1 MANHTATDKP
11 LMKFDELHGEHS
23 QWLSTLQF
31 AKDELAVLEHR
42 LAEIVQRNNKQEVMA
57 QVEHFQNQFIRE
69 HEVVD
74 ELRHAVNEHDQF
86 LQKEATERPDT
97 ITHRRFGDHTELRDR
112 MATFDKLFAELRA
125 EFQRWLAGVM

>member
-1 MANHTATDKP
+1 MSQSTTNEP
-11 LMKFDELHGEHS
+11 LMKFDELHGEHN

-31 AKDELAVLEHR
+31 AKDELAVLERR
-42 LAEIVQRNNKQEVMA
+42 LEEIVQRNNKPEVMA

-74 ELRHAVNEHDQF
+74 ELRHAVNEHEQF
-86 LQKEATERPDT
+86 LQKEAAERPGT
-97 ITHRRFGDHTELRDR
+97 ITHRRFGDHAKLRDQ

-125 EFQRWLAGVM
+125 EFQRWLAVVM